1 MGTIT
6 LCSLSAQ
13 QQELAPYCAVHMRVW
28 GLHVQFFARMAE
40 KRLEV
45 LMRACRRMKLK
56 RNYKFQMYTNP
67 LKGLPTQPTPGSEAA
82 LNPHLALPS
91 AQDLTFSIDLN
102 PPCENV
108 VVIVILGS
116 LS

>member
-1 MGTIT
+1 MGST
-6 LCSLSAQ
+6 C
-13 QQELAPYCAVHMRVW
+13 PNFCVH
-28 GLHVQFFARMAE
+28 GK

-45 LMRACRRMKLK
+45 LTRACRRMKLK
-56 RNYKFQMYTNP
+56 RNYKFQMYSNP

-82 LNPHLALPS
+82 LNPHLALPG

-102 PPCENV
+102 PSCENV